1 MIRDIQNIDD
11 DIVRKKRI
19 IAQMLYEDP
28 DIIEVLDNPELDH
41 ECPEEYLYNNIYPFV
56 RIPGTQDTSRNY
68 ITFMLD
74 DIEKAQF
81 NKTMKSQFL
90 KVVIFVHKD
99 HIETK
104 WGADRHDLLA
114 YLVRDI
120 FHLSNS
126 LGMQL
131 TLLSNR
137 EGVTDT
143 DYCTRTL
150 QFEMITPN
158 SIKPLNTNQYEYKS
172 IMNRKDRVIDRESV
186 GGDNNGE

>member
-11 DIVRKKRI
+11 DIVSKKRI
-19 IAQMLYEDP
+19 IGQMLYSDP
-28 DIIEVLDNPELDH
+28 DIIEVLDNSQLDPS
-41 ECPEEYLYNNIYPFV
+41 CPEDALYVNIFPFI
-56 RIPGTQDTSRNY
+56 RIPGTQDVSKSY

-74 DIEKAQF
+74 DMEKSQF
-81 NKTMKSQFL
+81 NKSMKSQFL

-99 HIETK
+99 LVKTK

-114 YLVRDI
+114 YLVKDI

-126 LGMQL
+126 LGLQA
-131 TLLSNR
+131 TLSSNR

-150 QFEMITPN
+150 QFEITAPN
-158 SIKPLNTNQYEYKS
+158 SMQPYQTNKYERDS
-172 IMNRKDRVIDRESV
+172 IVNNHDRRVQRESI
-186 GGDNNGE
+186 

>member
-1 MIRDIQNIDD
+1 MKRDIQNIDD

-19 IAQMLYEDP
+19 IGQMLYSDP
-28 DIIEVLDNPELDH
+28 DIIEVLDNPELDPD
-41 ECPEEYLYNNIYPFV
+41 CPEDALYVNIYPFI
-56 RIPGTQDTSRNY
+56 RIPGTQDISKSY

-74 DIEKAQF
+74 DMEKSQF
-81 NKTMKSQFL
+81 NKSMKSQFL

-99 HIETK
+99 LVKTK

-114 YLVRDI
+114 YLVRDV

-126 LGMQL
+126 LGLQL
-131 TLLSNR
+131 SLVSNR

-150 QFEMITPN
+150 QFEMTTPN
-158 SIKPLNTNQYEYKS
+158 SLQPYQTNKYERDS
-172 IMNRKDRVIDRESV
+172 IVNNHDRRVKRESV
-186 GGDNNGE
+186 

>member
-1 MIRDIQNIDD
+1 MIRDVQNIDD

-19 IAQMLYEDP
+19 IGQMLYSDP
-28 DIIEVLDNPELDH
+28 DIIEVLDNPELDPS
-41 ECPEEYLYNNIYPFV
+41 CPDEYLYKNIYPFI

-74 DIEKAQF
+74 NMEPAQLNKA
-81 NKTMKSQFL
+81 MKSQFL

-99 HIETK
+99 LVQTK
-104 WGADRHDLLA
+104 WGAERHDLLG
-114 YLVRDI
+114 YLVKDV

-126 LGMQL
+126 LGLQL
-131 TLLSNR
+131 NLVSDR

-150 QFEMITPN
+150 QFEMTTPN
-158 SIKPLNTNQYEYKS
+158 SIKPFKTNQYERKS
-172 IMNRKDRVIDRESV
+172 IVDRKDGVVQRDSV
-186 GGDNNGE
+186 GDA

>member
-11 DIVRKKRI
+11 DIIRKKRI
-19 IAQMLYEDP
+19 IGQMLYNDP
-28 DIIEVLDNPELDH
+28 DIIEVLDNPNIDPS
-41 ECPEEYLYNNIYPFV
+41 CPEDALYMNIYPFI
-56 RIPGTQDTSRNY
+56 RIPGTQDVSKNY

-74 DIEKAQF
+74 DMDKSQF
-81 NKTMKSQFL
+81 NKSMKSQFL

-99 HIETK
+99 LVKTK
-104 WGADRHDLLA
+104 WGAERHDLLG
-114 YLVRDI
+114 YLVKDI

-131 TLLSNR
+131 TLLSDR

-150 QFEMITPN
+150 QFEMTTPN
-158 SIKPLNTNQYEYKS
+158 AVQLFNTNKYERDS
-172 IMNRKDRVIDRESV
+172 IINRKDKVVHREEV
-186 GGDNNGE
+186 GGI

>member
-41 ECPEEYLYNNIYPFV
+41 ECPEEYLYNNIYPFI

>member
-19 IAQMLYEDP
+19 ISRMLYSDP
-28 DIIEVLDNPELDH
+28 DIIEVLDNPELDPS
-41 ECPEEYLYNNIYPFV
+41 CPEEYLYTNIYPFIRV
-56 RIPGTQDTSRNY
+56 PGTKDTSKSY

-74 DIEKAQF
+74 DMEKSQF
-81 NKTMKSQFL
+81 NKAMKSQLL

-99 HIETK
+99 LIQTK
-104 WGADRHDLLA
+104 WGAERHDLLA
-114 YLVRDI
+114 YLVKDV

-137 EGVTDT
+137 EGVTDA
-143 DYCTRTL
+143 DYSTRTL
-150 QFEMITPN
+150 QFEMTTLN
-158 SIKPLNTNQYEYKS
+158 SVKPFNTNKYERKS
-172 IMNRKDRVIDRESV
+172 IVDRQDGVVQRESV
-186 GGDNNGE
+186 GDV

>member
-19 IAQMLYEDP
+19 IGKMLYSDP
-28 DIIEVLDNPELDH
+28 DIIEVLDNPQLDPS
-41 ECPEEYLYNNIYPFV
+41 CPEDALYVNIFPFI
-56 RIPGTQDTSRNY
+56 RIPGTQDVSKSY

-74 DIEKAQF
+74 DMEKSQF
-81 NKTMKSQFL
+81 NKSMKSQFL

-99 HIETK
+99 LVKTQ
-104 WGADRHDLLA
+104 WGAERHDLLA
-114 YLVRDI
+114 YLVRDV

-126 LGMQL
+126 LGLQL
-131 TLLSNR
+131 TLVSDR

-150 QFEMITPN
+150 QFEMTTPN
-158 SIKPLNTNQYEYKS
+158 SVQSFNTNKYERNS
-172 IMNRKDRVIDRESV
+172 IVNRKDKVVQRDEV
-186 GGDNNGE
+186 GEV

>member
-19 IAQMLYEDP
+19 ISEMIYSDP
-28 DIIEVLDNPELDH
+28 DIIEVLENPELDPN
-41 ECPEEYLYNNIYPFV
+41 CPEEYLYTNIYPFV
-56 RIPGTQDTSRNY
+56 RIPGTQDVSKSF

-74 DIEKAQF
+74 DMETAQTNKA
-81 NKTMKSQFL
+81 MKSQFL

-99 HIETK
+99 LVKTK
-104 WGADRHDLLA
+104 WGAERHDLLA
-114 YLVRDI
+114 YLVRDV

-131 TLLSNR
+131 NLVYNR
-137 EGVTDT
+137 EGVTDA

-150 QFEMITPN
+150 QFEMTTPN
-158 SIKPLNTNQYEYKS
+158 SIKPYKTNPYERKS
-172 IMNRKDRVIDRESV
+172 IVNRQ
-186 GGDNNGE
+186 DNSLQRDSL